1 MGSFPTEKEFW
12 RVLHQVCC
20 CCSRVWLTAGRV
32 HNLQPVIA
40 ALTDQA
46 LSAVIHPIWTL
57 EIKLRVTETEIRFFK
72 FPQGQEDS
80 AIKSEALHRISMWLL
95 IKPYPGR
102 VSYVKDQL

>member
-20 CCSRVWLTAGRV
+20 CCSRVWLTAGQV

-57 EIKLRVTETEIRFFK
+57 EIKLRVTETGIRFFK

-80 AIKSEALHRISMWLL
+80 AIKSEALHRLL